1 MQNFLTIYRQELND
15 RKNLYQMSTD
25 VNRERRRSS
34 SYDGEDFETS
44 ARR

>member
-1 MQNFLTIYRQELND
+1 MQNFLTIYRRELNE

-25 VNRERRRSS
+25 VNRKRRRS